1 MARATVQIVIGLMLL
16 TAASNA
22 IMFSGVGAALDI
34 QPSTGAEGQVAE
46 TQEDASQIEPSQGN
60 TDTLFSLYTSVT
72 STMNQVFQI
81 VFAAPL
87 MFINL
92 GVPTWL
98 TGFIFTPLVVIVA
111 VDVANMVFGGSP

>member
-1 MARATVQIVIGLMLL
+1 MARATTQIVIGLMLL

-34 QPSTGAEGQVAE
+34 APSTGAEDRVEQ
-46 TQEDASQIEPSQGN
+46 TQDDASGFEPSQGN
-60 TDTLFSLYTSVT
+60 SDTLFSLYTSVT
-72 STMNQVFQI
+72 TVITSIYQI

-98 TGFIFTPLVVIVA
+98 TGFIFTPLVVIVVTDIA
-111 VDVANMVFGGSP
+111 TWVFGGTA